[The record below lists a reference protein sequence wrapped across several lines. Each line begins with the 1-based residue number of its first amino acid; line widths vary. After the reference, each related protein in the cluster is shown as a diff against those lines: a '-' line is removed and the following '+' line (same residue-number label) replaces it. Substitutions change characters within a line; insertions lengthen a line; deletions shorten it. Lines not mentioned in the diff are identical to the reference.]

1 MCKIMST
8 LQKSAAYLAT
18 CSSKLRIL
26 KPADASKRK
35 TAFLNVREERKSK
48 EVDWTGKRKRRGEEK
63 GTGPQGKGKKRRKVD
78 ERVINPFHLD
88 VNGNQATSFISFIKL
103 GNIKTEISPPPAFS
117 PFSTRNK
124 MK

>member
-1 MCKIMST
+1 MFIKAKNLETSRCH
-8 LQKSAAYLAT
+8 QK
-18 CSSKLRIL
+18 
-26 KPADASKRK
+26 K
-35 TAFLNVREERKSK
+35 TEFLNVREERKSK